1 MILTITL
8 NPSIDIRY
16 NLSHFETGKVHRA
29 ITCEKTAGGKGLNV
43 ARIIKKLN
51 CEVLTTGFLGGKLG
65 EDLEEKLNFQGIKND
80 FEKIQGETRN
90 CINILHDEMS
100 SEILENGP
108 VISEK
113 EWQNF
118 KEKFILLTEKYK
130 YISASGSLPAG
141 LSQESYCELIDIAN
155 KNKCKFFLDTS
166 GPFLEKSI
174 KAKPYF
180 IKPNSEELEKLT
192 GKNIN
197 DIEDV
202 IAEAKKLNAEGIEIV
217 AVTLGGD
224 GAVLIT
230 SNEILIAEIPKINVL
245 NTVGCGDSF
254 VGGFVSGISKNLS
267 ILEAF
272 KLAVACSMSNA
283 LLPETGNIDD
293 NVVKQLLKEIKIIS
307 KK

>member
-29 ITCEKTAGGKGLNV
+29 INCEKTAGGKGLNV
-43 ARIIKKLN
+43 ARVIKKLN
-51 CEVLTTGFLGGKLG
+51 CEVLTTGLLGGKLG
-65 EDLEEKLNFQGIKND
+65 EDLAEKLNLQGIKND

-155 KNKCKFFLDTS
+155 KNNCKFFLDTS
-166 GPFLEKSI
+166 GVFLEKSI

-192 GKNIN
+192 GKSIN
-197 DIEDV
+197 NMEDV
-202 IAEAKKLNAEGIEIV
+202 ILEAKKINNEGVEMV
-217 AVTLGGD
+217 AVTLGAE
-224 GAVLIT
+224 GAVLVT
-230 SNEILIAEIPKINVL
+230 SDNIFIAEIPRIKVL

-254 VGGFVSGISKNLS
+254 VAGFISGMFKNLPVA
-267 ILEAF
+267 EAF

-283 LLPETGNIDD
+283 LLPETGNID
-293 NVVKQLLKEIKIIS
+293 NKIVEQLQKEIKIIL
-307 KK
+307 KN

>member
-29 ITCEKTAGGKGLNV
+29 INCEKTAGGKGLNV
-43 ARIIKKLN
+43 ARVIKKLN
-51 CEVLTTGFLGGKLG
+51 CEVLATGLLGGKLG
-65 EDLEEKLNFQGIKND
+65 EDLAEKLNLQGIKND

-90 CINILHDEMS
+90 CINILHDGMS

-108 VISEK
+108 VISER

-155 KNKCKFFLDTS
+155 KNNCKFFLDTS
-166 GPFLEKSI
+166 GASLEKSI

-192 GKNIN
+192 GKKIN
-197 DIEDV
+197 SIEDV
-202 IAEAKKLNAEGIEIV
+202 ILEAKKINSEGVEMV
-217 AVTLGGD
+217 AVTLGAE
-224 GAVLIT
+224 GAVLVT
-230 SNEILIAEIPKINVL
+230 SDNIFIAEIPKIKVL

-254 VGGFVSGISKNLS
+254 VAGFISGMSKNLS
-267 ILEAF
+267 VAETF

-283 LLPETGNIDD
+283 LLPETGNID
-293 NVVKQLLKEIKIIS
+293 NKIVEQLQKEIKIIL
-307 KK
+307 KD